1 MEHYRVRQLLS
12 LMDSTARASLKKLLP
27 KKLVMPDVLTA
38 KYPAALLS
46 ALPKD
51 ESYSLLGCIA
61 EELLR
66 LAPAEITVDALHTA
80 IKKYYPEY
88 GDVAKGKIVKSKTT
102 RPFLDHLVATR
113 TKLDA
118 VVKGTLVF
126 DTVVNFEAVEGH
138 PDAQTETQLFE
149 VKLTGMLKKNWVDFL
164 FQVFAYAALH
174 QPATDIY
181 LVLPLQDTVWHANVS
196 GWTGRNA
203 YRDFLNNLSKAHQE
217 PTADASPIPGML
229 LQETHCIGC
238 HVQKLKTVALTL
250 TGLQSV
256 NHKPYQM
263 FLSGPQNTKIAMKD
277 EDIAAAASV
286 QQNTAVRMYVHSPY
300 IINLCHEPGT
310 KEDYGVVCLQ
320 KNLQYANAMGLKGVV
335 VHVGKSTDLALPVAL
350 ENMRKNLVKAM
361 EVATDNCPILLE
373 TPAGQGT
380 ETLTTYDDFVA
391 FVESFNST
399 KLRICV
405 DTCHVFATGQNPFEY
420 IKKMTEKDPALLRLV
435 HFNDSATPCGSCLD
449 RHAFIGTGKIGYT
462 AMKEIADYCI
472 TRSIPMLV
480 E

>member
-1 MEHYRVRQLLS
+1 MEQYRVRHLLS

-27 KKLVMPDVLTA
+27 KKLVMPDAATT
-38 KYPAALLS
+38 KYPAAILS
-46 ALPKD
+46 ILPKD

-61 EELLR
+61 EDLLR
-66 LAPAEITVDALHTA
+66 LSPSEITVAALHEA
-80 IKKYYPEY
+80 IEKNYPDY
-88 GDVAKGKIVKSKTT
+88 SAVAKAKVTKSKTT
-102 RPFLDHLVATR
+102 QPFLDHIVATR

-126 DTVVNFEAVEGH
+126 DTVVRYQAVEGH
-138 PDAQTETQLFE
+138 PDAQTEKQIFE

-174 QPATDIY
+174 EPATDIY
-181 LVLPLQDTVWHANVS
+181 LVLPLQDTVWHAPVNT
-196 GWTGRNA
+196 WTNRKA

-217 PTADASPIPGML
+217 PTAEASPIPGML
-229 LQETHCIGC
+229 LQESHNIGS

-250 TGLQSV
+250 SGLQTV

-263 FLSGPQNTKIAMKD
+263 FLTGPQNTKIVMKD
-277 EDIAAAASV
+277 EDLAAASSV
-286 QQNTAVRMYVHSPY
+286 QQATNVRMYVHSPY

-335 VHVGKSTDLALPVAL
+335 VHVGKSTDLPLPTAL
-350 ENMRKNLVKAM
+350 EYMRRNLVMAM
-361 EVATDNCPILLE
+361 EAATENCPLLLE

-380 ETLTTYDDFVA
+380 ETLTKYDDFVA
-391 FVESFNST
+391 FVQSFNSS

-405 DTCHVFATGQNPFEY
+405 DTCHVFATGQNPLEY
-420 IKKMTEKDPALLRLV
+420 IQKIVTTDAALLKLV

-449 RHAFIGTGKIGYT
+449 RHAFIGTGKIGY
-462 AMKEIADYCI
+462 AALKEIADYCLE
-472 TRSIPMLV
+472 RSISMLV

>member
-102 RPFLDHLVATR
+102 RPFLDHLVVTR

>member
-1 MEHYRVRQLLS
+1 M
-12 LMDSTARASLKKLLP
+12 
-27 KKLVMPDVLTA
+27 
-38 KYPAALLS
+38 
-46 ALPKD
+46 
-51 ESYSLLGCIA
+51 
-61 EELLR
+61 
-66 LAPAEITVDALHTA
+66 
-80 IKKYYPEY
+80 
-88 GDVAKGKIVKSKTT
+88 
-102 RPFLDHLVATR
+102 
-113 TKLDA
+113 
-118 VVKGTLVF
+118 
-126 DTVVNFEAVEGH
+126 
-138 PDAQTETQLFE
+138 
-149 VKLTGMLKKNWVDFL
+149 
-164 FQVFAYAALH
+164 FAYAALH

-181 LVLPLQDTVWHANVS
+181 LVLPLQDTVWHANVT

-217 PTADASPIPGML
+217 QTADASPIPGML

-350 ENMRKNLVKAM
+350 ENMRKNLLKAM
-361 EVATDNCPILLE
+361 EAATDNCPILLE